1 LKLLNLIELPPFFY
15 IPDIMDKM
23 TVKENAD
30 TLRFEGAGT
39 EDTDA
44 ANDLQ
49 GRK

>member
-1 LKLLNLIELPPFFY
+1 MKLLNLIELPPFLTSQTQW
-15 IPDIMDKM
+15 IEI

-39 EDTDA
+39 EDIAA